1 MGIAYQKQIDSKTSF
16 AVWKIEETA
25 EDLYSRLQL
34 NDRENAYLNSLS
46 NGKRNLHWLS
56 TRNLL
61 RSMLNTGKYI
71 DCRVDDHGKPYLV
84 NFPHHI
90 SFSHSF
96 DYAAVMISEDKP
108 VGIDIE
114 LVKSKITRVAKKFMS
129 ADELAF
135 IDPENNIA
143 HLYTCWCAK
152 EAIYKLHGKPN
163 VSFKDHIHLRPFT
176 YQAEGQFQASLQ
188 AEENM
193 QFDVHYECFADYM
206 IGYVAGFKTLG
217 NPGDCLVEEGQ
228 KPANN
233 NTMLDEK

>member
-1 MGIAYQKQIDSKTSF
+1 MGLAYHKQIDSKTSF
-16 AVWKIEETA
+16 AVWKIEESA

-34 NDRENAYLNSLS
+34 NDRENAYLDRLNS
-46 NGKRNLHWLS
+46 GKRNLHWLS

-61 RSMLNTGKYI
+61 RKMLNTSLYI
-71 DCRVDDHGKPYLV
+71 DCQVDDHGKPYLI

-129 ADELAF
+129 PEELAF
-135 IDPENNIA
+135 INSENQIP

-163 VSFKDHIHLRPFT
+163 VSFKDHIRLRPFD
-176 YQAEGQFQASLQ
+176 YKGEG
-188 AEENM
+188 
-193 QFDVHYECFADYM
+193 
-206 IGYVAGFKTLG
+206 
-217 NPGDCLVEEGQ
+217 
-228 KPANN
+228 
-233 NTMLDEK
+233 